1 MKYRKSLY
9 IAFGCFLAAVLLI
22 NLLIKEPEFDSL
34 MDQAVFEQEA
44 GQPERAEQTLWRLIV
59 KDFFNLDA
67 HYEYICTHF
76 DVPAESKDDDGNV
89 VFRNDEVI
97 TQYYENLSGDRNQ
110 ELSDIGHYGSG
121 LVAVFQND
129 YSTAME
135 HFIKVQNKDLKY
147 LNNSIGNVFLRTDS
161 LSAAEFYFNKEI
173 ENRGNLNGAYSNL
186 IYLYYN
192 NEDIDQLE
200 LLLENEEA
208 KKYFPPGIERVLH
221 FNAARPYKY
230 FESLVSSLTS
240 RFNTWGVLAAFLIM
254 ICWVIYLR
262 KLDIFEVEKWVHII
276 ITVALGAVFSL
287 LVYPISDFNNI
298 VLGFDLN
305 GRIINDFLYCV
316 IGIGAVEEIVKI
328 IPLLIM
334 LRFSGVVNEPFDYIK
349 YASLSALGFA
359 FFENLIYFDENSLQ
373 IIHGRALTAVVAH
386 MFDSSVFAYG
396 LMLNRYKRRNNP
408 FLNFM
413 NYFMLASL
421 AHGFYDFWLI
431 NPSVSDYSIITI
443 IFLLVS
449 LLIWNSL
456 KNNALNQSGFFSI
469 DKKVDHGRI
478 EDWLLYSLGGVLL
491 FEFIALA
498 YKYGPDVATDGL
510 MNSLYSGTFLIVF
523 ISSSLGRID
532 LHRGEWISYKQ
543 WFWKKRKS

>member
-9 IAFGCFLAAVLLI
+9 IVIGCFFGIVLLV
-22 NLLIKEPEFDSL
+22 NLVFKEPDFDNL

-59 KDFFNLDA
+59 KEFSNLDA

-76 DVPAESKDDDGNV
+76 DVPTESKDEDGNITY
-89 VFRNDEVI
+89 RNDQVI
-97 TQYYENLSGDRNQ
+97 SQYYDNLSGD
-110 ELSDIGHYGSG
+110 EKHAVSDIGHYGSG
-121 LVAVFQND
+121 LIAVFQND
-129 YSTAME
+129 YAAAMD
-135 HFIKVQNKDLKY
+135 HFRKVRNQSLKY
-147 LNNSIGNVFLRTDS
+147 LNNSIGNVYMRSDS
-161 LSAAEFYFNKEI
+161 VQEAIYYFNKEI
-173 ENRGNLNGAYSNL
+173 DNRGNLKGAYSNL
-186 IYLYYN
+186 IYLYYYRVQ
-192 NEDIDQLE
+192 IDQLE
-200 LLLENEEA
+200 QLLEDEEA
-208 KKYFPPGIERVLH
+208 KTFFPPGIERVLH
-221 FNAARPYKY
+221 FNAARPVRY
-230 FESLVSSLTS
+230 FLTLVNNITS
-240 RFNTWGVLAAFLIM
+240 RFNTWGILAAFLIM
-254 ICWVIYLR
+254 VCWVIYLR
-262 KLDIFEVEKWVHII
+262 KLDIFEVEKWIHII
-276 ITVALGAVFSL
+276 ITVALGAAFSL

-305 GRIINDFLYCV
+305 GRPINDFLYCV

-359 FFENLIYFDENSLQ
+359 FFENLIYFDESSLH
-373 IIHGRALTAVVAH
+373 IIHGRALTAVVSH

-396 LMLNRYKRRNNP
+396 LMLNKYKRRINP

-413 NYFMLASL
+413 YFFMLASL

-431 NPSVSDYSIITI
+431 SPSVSDYSFITI

-469 DKKVDHGRI
+469 DKKVDHSRI
-478 EDWLLYSLGGVLL
+478 EDWLLYSLCGVLL

-498 YKYGPDVATDGL
+498 NKYGPDVATDGL
-510 MNSLYSGTFLIVF
+510 LNSLYSGTFLIIF

-532 LHRGEWISYKQ
+532 LHKGEWISYKE
-543 WFWKKRKS
+543 WFWRKKKI